1 MQYIRALLPKWI
13 LPSMKETSRHIF
25 KMAIFSKF
33 FGDLIT
39 HITWEYAGKKMKSFL
54 NVSPLKIMDLLL
66 SVFFGIQ
73 SLCNCVH
80 KNLAPKLSQKVFII
94 SRIAKTLWENTCI
107 IHIFK
112 CILSYIQKHMYSW
125 THLGNICSTNGNSTA
140 SWIHL
145 ISFSSTAIDHLNFFR
160 LSSAPSFVGEMEI

>member
-1 MQYIRALLPKWI
+1 
-13 LPSMKETSRHIF
+13 
-25 KMAIFSKF
+25 
-33 FGDLIT
+33 
-39 HITWEYAGKKMKSFL
+39 
-54 NVSPLKIMDLLL
+54 MDLLL

-140 SWIHL
+140 SWIHF
-145 ISFSSTAIDHLNFFR
+145 ISFSSKAIDHLNFFR
-160 LSSAPSFVGEMEI
+160 LSSEPSYVGANLNFDGNGLVLNWNCDVIKILQQLRFSLVSSE